1 MDEESEEDH
10 GTVTLVNVSY
20 DKEGHQL
27 EESEKRTNL
36 WAWRV
41 PHSTDMVMVL
51 CGKRRTAPSRS

>member
-27 EESEKRTNL
+27 EESEKRTNSG
-36 WAWRV
+36 
-41 PHSTDMVMVL
+41 PGGSP
-51 CGKRRTAPSRS
+51 TALTW

>member
-1 MDEESEEDH
+1 MDEEPEEDH

-41 PHSTDMVMVL
+41 P
-51 CGKRRTAPSRS
+51 TALTW